1 VETKTLNIEGMSCSA
16 CVRAVTNALLDLD
29 GVKTADV
36 SLDAKQAIVT
46 YDPAQVQV
54 GAMTAVIDEE
64 GYAVTSAD

>member
-1 VETKTLNIEGMSCSA
+1 MSCSA